1 MHVRICPN
9 CNSPDIVLDHAIW
22 WGDRIYYCKRCHFR
36 SSLFPEIVVKDARE
50 LKKLRLK
57 PVRKNRGRRKGKAKS
72 KINTQMKARV

>member
-1 MHVRICPN
+1 
-9 CNSPDIVLDHAIW
+9 
-22 WGDRIYYCKRCHFR
+22 
-36 SSLFPEIVVKDARE
+36 VVKDARE